1 MPTLFVFLFK
11 VNIALLIFCAGYY
24 LVLRHLTFYSLNR
37 VYLITAILFASIYP
51 KIDLTAFAQR
61 HENIALP
68 VQSVILNWQAPA
80 AKLVKPLTQPD
91 YWQWAT
97 MVFWAG
103 AALLAVRLLVQLFSL
118 LKLHRRSTSANV
130 LNHEVRLIS
139 GEAAPFSFWRSIY
152 VNPANH
158 SAADLKAILLHEQVH
173 VNGWH
178 TVDILLAELSSIFY
192 WFNPGV
198 WLMKKAVRENIEFI
212 TDRKILNKGID
223 TKAYQYSLVNV
234 SFNATTPGIVNHFNI
249 STIKKRIIMMNAK
262 RSSRVNLTRYA
273 FVVPAVALLLVF
285 SFSKAAV
292 VKKNGAKAYK
302 AISTTISANL
312 NAIDLKSVVPD
323 VFADNAKKIFGND
336 EADTSAIDV
345 TAGYLFYINGV
356 KTSNDGPQFSSDTES
371 IYFLNAR
378 NAKKYFNAGDGKQNV
393 AFAFTPNSAE
403 GKAIKD
409 KIERLIAEN
418 KIKRDQ
424 VSGEGL
430 AKLNNKIAGIASFDK
445 EMKAEAGANFTSF
458 PNKENYGALVRDTT
472 HKTSVTIT
480 TNNISL
486 LDSLNY
492 VLNGKKITID
502 EFNKLDPNKIIAVN
516 IVSADMAKTML
527 NDYDSMGFKPHSKIL
542 FVTTSDSEKGRQLA
556 DKLND
561 TRVTAIR
568 INGKSRTLANDL
580 SPRIADSV
588 VIARGY
594 GNVNGN
600 ITRLRINGKN
610 LDGLSPRE
618 LDSITVLHGGPTLK
632 LQQLTGDLAPTTNL
646 QARTYVYKSPA
657 DVIKLGANGV
667 KVYARSKS
675 SDLAEVRSLQG
686 NIFYSEK
693 NVSRISDKLIVID
706 GKEATEKDLKKLSAF
721 DIDRMSTS
729 SDADTVKKYGAK
741 AKYGVVYIYTKKAK

>member
-11 VNIALLIFCAGYY
+11 VNMALLIFCAGYY

-37 VYLITAILFASIYP
+37 VYLITAIIFASIYP

-97 MVFWAG
+97 IVFWAG

-178 TVDILLAELSSIFY
+178 TIDILLAELSSIFY

-285 SFSKAAV
+285 SFSKAAI
-292 VKKNGAKAYK
+292 VKRNGAKAYK
-302 AISTTISANL
+302 AISKTISANL
-312 NAIDLKSVVPD
+312 NAIDLKSVIPHAFTDRIAEIIKPD
-323 VFADNAKKIFGND
+323 TLVGEENDFGHP
-336 EADTSAIDV
+336 I
-345 TAGYLFYINGV
+345 YINGI
-356 KTSNDGPQFSSDTES
+356 KKSTQEPFPHNNES
-371 IYFLNAR
+371 IYLISGGD
-378 NAKKYFNAGDGKQNV
+378 AKKYLHIGDGHGQV
-393 AFAFTPNSAE
+393 TFTFTANSTD
-403 GKAIKD
+403 GNDLKN
-409 KIERLIAEN
+409 KIEKLISEN
-418 KIKRDQ
+418 KLKRDQ
-424 VSGEGL
+424 VSP
-430 AKLNNKIAGIASFDK
+430 AGITK
-445 EMKAEAGANFTSF
+445 INTKLAELESRFPDTKANFVSV
-458 PNKENYGALVRDTT
+458 PQKENYGALVTDTT
-472 HKTSVTIT
+472 HKTSFTFT

-492 VLNGKKITID
+492 VLNGKKISID
-502 EFNKLDPNKIIAVN
+502 EFNKIDPNKIIAVN
-516 IVSADMAKTML
+516 IVTAETAKTML

-542 FVTTSDSEKGRQLA
+542 FVTTSDSEKGKQLA

-561 TRVTAIR
+561 TRITAIR
-568 INGKSRTLANDL
+568 INGKSRTLASDL

-588 VIARGY
+588 VIVRGY
-594 GNVNGN
+594 GSVNGDVVK
-600 ITRLRINGKN
+600 LRINGKN
-610 LDGLSPRE
+610 VDGLSPRE
-618 LDSITVLHGGPTLK
+618 LDSITVLRGGPMLK
-632 LQQLTGDLAPTTNL
+632 LHQLSGDLATTKNI
-646 QARTYVYKSPA
+646 QSTFTYSTPA
-657 DVIKLGANGV
+657 DLSKKLNSVTVTGR
-667 KVYARSKS
+667 ARVRNA
-675 SDLAEVRSLQG
+675 DIAEVRALQG
-686 NIFYSEK
+686 NIFYSDK
-693 NVSRISDKLIVID
+693 NISRISDKLIVID

-729 SDADTVKKYGAK
+729 SDADAVKKYGAK

>member
-11 VNIALLIFCAGYY
+11 VNMALLIFCAGYY

-97 MVFWAG
+97 IVFWAG

-262 RSSRVNLTRYA
+262 RSSRVNLTRYV
-273 FVVPAVALLLVF
+273 FIVPAVALLLVF

-292 VKKNGAKAYK
+292 VKKNGVKAYK
-302 AISTTISANL
+302 VISTTFNEKLADVMPLVN
-312 NAIDLKSVVPD
+312 SVATSFKTTP
-323 VFADNAKKIFGND
+323 ADNKPV
-336 EADTSAIDV
+336 ADTIKYNVSGNAKTDKLDI
-345 TAGYLFYINGV
+345 TINGTV
-356 KTSNDGPQFSSDTES
+356 NTT
-371 IYFLNAR
+371 
-378 NAKKYFNAGDGKQNV
+378 
-393 AFAFTPNSAE
+393 
-403 GKAIKD
+403 
-409 KIERLIAEN
+409 
-418 KIKRDQ
+418 
-424 VSGEGL
+424 
-430 AKLNNKIAGIASFDK
+430 
-445 EMKAEAGANFTSF
+445 
-458 PNKENYGALVRDTT
+458 KENLQLLIDTNY
-472 HKTSVTIT
+472 KSKVTIT
-480 TNNISL
+480 TNDISL

-502 EFNKLDPNKIIAVN
+502 EFNKIDPNKIIAVN
-516 IVSADMAKTML
+516 IVSADMAKNML
-527 NDYDSMGFKPHSKIL
+527 NDYDSMHFKPHSKIL
-542 FVTTSDSEKGRQLA
+542 FVTTSDSEEGQKLANTLTRQ
-556 DKLND
+556 
-561 TRVTAIR
+561 RITAIR
-568 INGKSRTLANDL
+568 LNGKDL
-580 SPRIADSV
+580 NPRIADSV
-588 VIARGY
+588 VIVRGY
-594 GNVNGN
+594 GNGNVNGN
-600 ITRLRINGKN
+600 ITKLRINGKN
-610 LDGLSPRE
+610 MDGLSPRE
-618 LDSITVLHGGPTLK
+618 LDSITVLHGGPMLK
-632 LQQLTGDLAPTTNL
+632 LHQLSGDLATTKNI
-646 QARTYVYKSPA
+646 QSTFTYNTPA
-657 DVIKLGANGV
+657 DLTKKLNSVTVTGR
-667 KVYARSKS
+667 ARVRNA
-675 SDLAEVRSLQG
+675 DIAEVRSLQG
-686 NIFYSEK
+686 NIFYSDK
-693 NVSRISDKLIVID
+693 SISRISDKLIVID

>member
-11 VNIALLIFCAGYY
+11 VNMALLLFCAGYY

-37 VYLITAILFASIYP
+37 VYLITAIIFASIYP

-61 HENIALP
+61 HENIAAP

-80 AKLVKPLTQPD
+80 AKLVKPLAQPD

-97 MVFWAG
+97 VVFWAG
-103 AALLAVRLLVQLFSL
+103 AALLAFRLLMQLFSL

-178 TVDILLAELSSIFY
+178 TIDILLAELSSIFY

-273 FVVPAVALLLVF
+273 FIVPAVALLLVF
-285 SFSKAAV
+285 SFSNAAV
-292 VKKNGAKAYK
+292 VKKNSAKAYK
-302 AISTTISANL
+302 AISKTINEKLAGVMPLVNSVATSMKTTTYN
-312 NAIDLKSVVPD
+312 KPGG
-323 VFADNAKKIFGND
+323 DNAKYSISGNIKTD
-336 EADTSAIDV
+336 KLDATINSTINTTKENLQLLIDT
-345 TAGYLFYINGV
+345 
-356 KTSNDGPQFSSDTES
+356 
-371 IYFLNAR
+371 
-378 NAKKYFNAGDGKQNV
+378 
-393 AFAFTPNSAE
+393 
-403 GKAIKD
+403 
-409 KIERLIAEN
+409 N
-418 KIKRDQ
+418 KISK
-424 VSGEGL
+424 
-430 AKLNNKIAGIASFDK
+430 
-445 EMKAEAGANFTSF
+445 
-458 PNKENYGALVRDTT
+458 
-472 HKTSVTIT
+472 VTFT

-502 EFNKLDPNKIIAVN
+502 EFNKIDPNKIIAVN
-516 IVSADMAKTML
+516 IVTAETAKAML

-556 DKLND
+556 DRLTD
-561 TRVTAIR
+561 TRVTA
-568 INGKSRTLANDL
+568 
-580 SPRIADSV
+580 V
-588 VIARGY
+588 
-594 GNVNGN
+594 
-600 ITRLRINGKN
+600 RINGKN
-610 LDGLSPRE
+610 LKLTGDLNPRMADSMVIVRSYGNGKNDINRLRISSKNMDGLTPRE
-618 LDSITVLHGGPTLK
+618 LDSIIMLRGGDLEVASK
-632 LQQLTGDLAPTTNL
+632 LNGDLAPINNL
-646 QARTYVYKSPA
+646 KRMTYSYSSPA
-657 DVIKLGANGV
+657 DITKKLSDV
-667 KVYARSKS
+667 KVYTRTSRSP
-675 SDLAEVRSLQG
+675 DIAEVRALQG

-693 NVSRISDKLIVID
+693 NISRISDKLIIID

>member
-11 VNIALLIFCAGYY
+11 VNMALLLFCAGYY

-37 VYLITAILFASIYP
+37 VYLITAIIFASIYP

-97 MVFWAG
+97 IVFWAG
-103 AALLAVRLLVQLFSL
+103 AALLAIRLLVQLFSL

-158 SAADLKAILLHEQVH
+158 TAADLKAILLHEQVH

-178 TVDILLAELSSIFY
+178 TIDILLAELSSIFY

-212 TDRKILNKGID
+212 TDRKILNDGID

-262 RSSRVNLTRYA
+262 RSSRLNLTRYV

-292 VKKNGAKAYK
+292 VKKNGVKAYK
-302 AISTTISANL
+302 AISNTITENL
-312 NAIDLKSVVPD
+312 KDVLPASLSLK
-323 VFADNAKKIFGND
+323 ND
-336 EADTSAIDV
+336 ETEKTNATADDNINV
-345 TAGYLFYINGV
+345 IYYINGV
-356 KTSNDGPQFSSDTES
+356 KAANGFTDFSDDTES
-371 IYFLNAR
+371 IFYLNSKD
-378 NAKKYFNAGDGKQNV
+378 AKKYFNAGDGKHKV
-393 AFAFTPNSAE
+393 GFATTRNSTE
-403 GKAIKD
+403 GKVIKG
-409 KIERLIAEN
+409 KIERLLAEKKITAGQLNHIVISKVDEKVGTKNTTLMLKQDTAN
-418 KIKRDQ
+418 K
-424 VSGEGL
+424 
-430 AKLNNKIAGIASFDK
+430 
-445 EMKAEAGANFTSF
+445 TT
-458 PNKENYGALVRDTT
+458 LVL
-472 HKTSVTIT
+472 KTNDIR
-480 TNNISL
+480 L

-492 VLNGKKITID
+492 VLNGKKITIE
-502 EFNKLDPNKIIAVN
+502 EFNKIDPNKIIAVN
-516 IVSADMAKTML
+516 IVTADIAKTML
-527 NDYDSMGFKPHSKIL
+527 NDYDSMNFKPKSKIL
-542 FVTTSDSEKGRQLA
+542 FITTSDSEKGKQLA
-556 DKLND
+556 EALGV
-561 TRVTAIR
+561 RQRITAIR
-568 INGKSRTLANDL
+568 INGKDLRPMQADSIVINNVRLTKNLKLRKSGDLLSRDM
-580 SPRIADSV
+580 DSV
-588 VIARGY
+588 VIV
-594 GNVNGN
+594 GNG
-600 ITRLRINGKN
+600 TKN
-610 LDGLSPRE
+610 LYRMNS
-618 LDSITVLHGGPTLK
+618 
-632 LQQLTGDLAPTTNL
+632 DLATVSGFNTLTYSTT
-646 QARTYVYKSPA
+646 SPA
-657 DVIKLGANGV
+657 DVNKRLNTV
-667 KVYARSKS
+667 SLYDRSGKS
-675 SDLAEVRSLQG
+675 SDIAEVHALQG
-686 NIFYSEK
+686 NVFYSDK
-693 NVSRISDKLIVID
+693 NISRISDKLIVID